1 MSKLQ
6 LGVIFGSRSCE
17 REVSI
22 ISALQMMN
30 QADTEKYDVVPVY
43 ISQEG
48 TWYTG
53 SALRELSSY
62 TPFNPEKKGIEAVN
76 LDLTSGSGALLAYRP
91 GKGLFSPAK
100 LEVAARLDVCV
111 IVMHASTAR
120 TAPCRACWKW
130 QICPIPPRAWQAA
143 PSAWTR
149 S

>member
-76 LDLTSGSGALLAYRP
+76 LDLTSGSGD
-91 GKGLFSPAK
+91 KGTPFIYIQGYF
-100 LEVAARLDVCV
+100 DNY
-111 IVMHASTAR
+111 TD
-120 TAPCRACWKW
+120 
-130 QICPIPPRAWQAA
+130 
-143 PSAWTR
+143 
-149 S
+149 